1 MVEEVENNQI
11 YDQRLF
17 VFLPFFQ
24 GLQIK
29 GYKYPIHVG
38 LISAIH
44 CKFPWDEYL
53 RFLLD
58 TLQTQNRNQE
68 FYTQWS
74 KYQFSNTPQLLVESS
89 T

>member
-29 GYKYPIHVG
+29 GYKYLIHVG

-44 CKFPWDEYL
+44 CKFPWDISDSY
-53 RFLLD
+53 
-58 TLQTQNRNQE
+58 
-68 FYTQWS
+68 
-74 KYQFSNTPQLLVESS
+74 
-89 T
+89 